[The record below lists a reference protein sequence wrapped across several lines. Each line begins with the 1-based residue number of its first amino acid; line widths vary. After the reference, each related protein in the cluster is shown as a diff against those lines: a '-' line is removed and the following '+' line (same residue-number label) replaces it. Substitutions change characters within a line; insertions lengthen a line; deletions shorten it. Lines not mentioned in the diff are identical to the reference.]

1 MNPRHWIASIYYLG
15 IKELFSLRHDTVL
28 LILIVYSFTYAVLGP
43 AKGAQM
49 ELINASVA
57 LVDED
62 RSALSSRIR
71 DALQQPY
78 FLPPGQL
85 SPREIDEAMDADR
98 YTFVIDIPPD
108 FQADVLA
115 GHRPTIQVN
124 VDATAMSQAGR
135 GASYIQ
141 NVIAQETAAFLHLRA
156 ADVAPRVAL
165 VTRAQFNPNL
175 MSPWFVAVMQLVN
188 NITMLAIILSGA
200 ALVREREHGTIEH
213 LLVMPLTPAQIM
225 AAKVWANGL
234 VIVVVA
240 SLSLHFVVQWF
251 LDIPVAGSL
260 PLFMLS
266 AFVYMFSVTSLGI
279 FLATIA
285 RSMPQ
290 FGLLA
295 FPVFIVMNMLSG
307 GTTPLD
313 AMPALLQKIM
323 LVSPTTHFV
332 SIAQA
337 ILYRGAGLEVVW
349 RSLAA
354 VAGIGVVFFVAALMR
369 FRSAVSAMQA

>member
-15 IKELFSLRHDTVL
+15 IKELFSLRYDTVL

-43 AKGAQM
+43 AKGAKM
-49 ELINASVA
+49 ELINASVGF
-57 LVDED
+57 VDED

-71 DALQQPY
+71 DALREPY
-78 FLPPGQL
+78 FLPAGQL
-85 SPREIDEAMDADR
+85 SPREIDAAMDADR
-98 YTFVIDIPPD
+98 FTFVIDIPPD
-108 FQADVLA
+108 FQADTLA
-115 GHRPTIQVN
+115 GRRPTIQVN

-141 NVIAQETAAFLHLRA
+141 NVIVQETATFLHLRA
-156 ADVAPRVAL
+156 ADLAPRVAL

-240 SLSLHFVVQWF
+240 SLSLRFVVQWF

-337 ILYRGAGLEVVW
+337 ILYRGAGLDVVW
-349 RSLAA
+349 PSLAA
-354 VAGIGVVFFVAALMR
+354 VAAIGVVFFVAALMR
-369 FRSAVSAMQA
+369 FRRTVSAMQA

>member
-15 IKELFSLRHDTVL
+15 IKELFSLRYDTVL

-43 AKGAQM
+43 AKGAKM
-49 ELINASVA
+49 ELINASVGF
-57 LVDED
+57 VDED

-71 DALQQPY
+71 DALREPY
-78 FLPPGQL
+78 FLPAGQL
-85 SPREIDEAMDADR
+85 SPREIDAAMDADR
-98 YTFVIDIPPD
+98 FTFVIDIPPD
-108 FQADVLA
+108 FQADTLA
-115 GHRPTIQVN
+115 GRRPTIQVN

-141 NVIAQETAAFLHLRA
+141 NVIVQETATFLHLRA
-156 ADVAPRVAL
+156 ADLAPRVAL

-240 SLSLHFVVQWF
+240 SLSLRFVVQWF

-337 ILYRGAGLEVVW
+337 ILYRGAGLDVVW